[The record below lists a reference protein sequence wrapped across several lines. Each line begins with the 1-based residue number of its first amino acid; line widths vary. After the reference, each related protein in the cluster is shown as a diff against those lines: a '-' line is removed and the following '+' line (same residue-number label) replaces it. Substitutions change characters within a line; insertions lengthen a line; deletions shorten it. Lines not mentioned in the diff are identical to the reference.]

1 MNKKV
6 NTLLFVLGA
15 TLMNIVLMVFLFIA
29 MLAVLGLLFPNPDSA
44 SAAQFFVIAA
54 FLVSLG
60 GTYGIYSLLIKFFTK
75 RIDME
80 KYFHPIFRPGKKR

>member
-29 MLAVLGLLFPNPDSA
+29 MLAVLGFLFPNPDSA

-60 GTYGIYSLLIKFFTK
+60 GTYGI
-75 RIDME
+75 
-80 KYFHPIFRPGKKR
+80 